1 MVLLC
6 NLATGSWQPR
16 RLAGSSPRRYNVFHG
31 MSRLF
36 ISVERLDNWTIEG
49 RASLEGDRMTLTE
62 LNRSFAMKPAVH
74 FLRSAGTDGDP
85 YDLVGRVKS
94 KEALDEMGADC
105 FEKSVIYKDPA
116 SDVIEGFL
124 GEPLPP

>member
-1 MVLLC
+1 
-6 NLATGSWQPR
+6 
-16 RLAGSSPRRYNVFHG
+16 

-74 FLRSAGTDGDP
+74 FLRSAGSDGDP

-94 KEALDEMGADC
+94 KDALDEMGADV
-105 FEKSVIYKDPA
+105 FEKSVIYKDTA
-116 SDVIEGFL
+116 YDVIEGFI
-124 GEPLPP
+124 GEPLLP